1 MKLTLT
7 MSMIAVTATTA
18 RAFVS
23 SRVVKPISDLGR
35 HSTITIIGNNC
46 SPTRPFHSTMAR
58 PFFKNILDSLKPG
71 KSAEKI
77 GYAEMKDLLS
87 KLDKQ
92 GRKKM
97 RTVVVD
103 VRSVPEVSQT
113 GPLSPSV
120 ITLPLDLIQNGALDL
135 SNKEFEQKFKFSK
148 PDMTDE
154 TLVFTCKSGMRAGMA
169 ADVATAAGY
178 EKLVVYSGSANEW
191 FSRK

>member
-1 MKLTLT
+1 
-7 MSMIAVTATTA
+7 MSMIAMTATTA
-18 RAFVS
+18 RGFVS
-23 SRVVKPISDLGR
+23 SRVVKPVSVLGR
-35 HSTITIIGNNC
+35 HSTVTVMGNDHT
-46 SPTRPFHSTMAR
+46 PTRPFHSTTAR
-58 PFFKNILDSLKPG
+58 PFFQNILDSLKPG
-71 KSAEKI
+71 KSAQHI
-77 GYAEMKDLLS
+77 GFSEMKDLLS

-97 RTVVVD
+97 STVVVD

-120 ITLPLDLIQNGALDL
+120 ITLPLDLIQNGALEL
-135 SNKEFEQKFKFSK
+135 SAQDFEQKFKFAK

-169 ADVATAAGY
+169 ADVAAAAGY
-178 EKLVVYSGSANEW
+178 KNVVVYSGSANEW